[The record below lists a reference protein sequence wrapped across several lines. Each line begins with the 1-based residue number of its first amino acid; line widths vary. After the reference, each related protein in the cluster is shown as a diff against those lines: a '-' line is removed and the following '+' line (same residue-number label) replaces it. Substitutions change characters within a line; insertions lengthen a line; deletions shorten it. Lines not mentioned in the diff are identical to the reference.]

1 MMFCEGSI
9 YIMNSIVRIG
19 VFYDGHYF
27 YSVSNYYAYQHE
39 RAARISVAGL
49 HDIIRSLVAEREG
62 VEVSQTCL
70 SEAHYFRNR
79 ISAAQAEKHG
89 KLASERGFEDIL
101 VSQGVTLH
109 YQMHR
114 GPAESTRSK
123 GALGIALGAELLDRA
138 LGGHFDVA
146 VLVLGD
152 PDFVPL
158 FRKMNSMGIRTMVLG
173 WAPDPATG
181 GANDLFFGG
190 ELHHEATYPVDM
202 IEFVEAEIAA
212 GSDHAE
218 GLFVKK
224 EEAEAE
230 ARREAPDYSHL
241 PLIQG
246 TLMTI
251 KDGFG
256 FIEKEPN
263 NVFFH
268 ASDLIDTEFSE
279 LTTGDL
285 LEYRL
290 LEGGGREGGDIAHDV
305 RSYAPSE
312 GD

>member
-1 MMFCEGSI
+1 
-9 YIMNSIVRIG
+9 MNSIVRIG

-27 YSVSNYYAYQHE
+27 YSVSNFYAYQHE

-49 HDIIRSLVAEREG
+49 HSAIRSLVAEKEG
-62 VEVSQTCL
+62 VEFDQTCL

-79 ISAAQAEKHG
+79 ISATQAEKHG

-114 GPAESTRSK
+114 GPAESSRSK
-123 GALGIALGAELLDRA
+123 GALGIALGAELLDRS

-152 PDFVPL
+152 PDFLPL
-158 FRKMNSMGIRTMVLG
+158 FRKLNSMGIRTMVLG
-173 WAPDPATG
+173 WAPAELAGSTP
-181 GANDLFFGG
+181 DLFFGA
-190 ELHHEATYPVDM
+190 ELRNEATYP
-202 IEFVEAEIAA
+202 IEMVEYVESELADNSELAEN
-212 GSDHAE
+212 
-218 GLFVKK
+218 LFVTKD
-224 EEAEAE
+224 EPENAEPE
-230 ARREAPDYSHL
+230 DAPDYSHL

-246 TLMTI
+246 ELMTI

-256 FIEKEPN
+256 FIQKDPN

-268 ASDLIDTEFSE
+268 ASDLLETDFNE
-279 LTTGDL
+279 LSVGDL

-290 LEGGGREGGDIAHDV
+290 HEGGGREAGDVAHDV
-305 RSYAPSE
+305 RTYALE
-312 GD
+312 E